1 MISVGKPIAVTTSA
15 AQGSA
20 IRVEVVYA
28 LPERY
33 WSVRLE
39 LPGGATVAQA
49 LAMAEIGGLAGD
61 AEIDPA
67 RLAVFSRPVLPSTV
81 LRDGDRVEI
90 LRPLLVDPKHGRRAR
105 AVESAPKKR

>member
-1 MISVGKPIAVTTSA
+1 MTTSA
-15 AQGSA
+15 GPAA
-20 IRVEVVYA
+20 VIRVEVVYA

-33 WSVRLE
+33 WSVPLE
-39 LPGGATVAQA
+39 LASGATVAQA
-49 LAMAEIGGLAGD
+49 LSSAGMERVAEG

-81 LRDGDRVEI
+81 LRDGDRLEI
-90 LRPLLVDPKHGRRAR
+90 LRPLVADPKQNRRAR